1 MKNNNIGNNKMTS
14 QINLINKIIA
24 CKSILLI
31 SLFLSAPNALAQSG
45 GDSVSA
51 TSDDGATTYYAN
63 HSSSVN
69 GENEWANSGMSSAVA
84 DADGW
89 MTGSQVR
96 TDNTYDADTDT
107 TDARVKIGAAASNFC
122 TGGGNDQCGAQIS
135 LRQTAVG
142 GVNNGSEINMS
153 AATVRI
159 NGNVSLGNVGDNGSY
174 VGDLAAYVTTN
185 RATAQ
190 ANVTAIAT
198 NTAGVATNA
207 ADIATNATAIA
218 TNAADIA
225 TNVTAIATNAAG
237 VAANAAGVAANVAT
251 LAVHEGLVTQNIS
264 DISANVATLAAHTT
278 AIGTNMASIGNLQS
292 SFANF
297 QTETM
302 DNFAR
307 MGSDMHRGLAEV
319 TALSNVAYADKGWR
333 ASIGY
338 GDYESKSAAA
348 VGVSYAG
355 EKFKFKVSRSGKAT
369 GAGIAFD
376 F

>member
-1 MKNNNIGNNKMTS
+1 M
-14 QINLINKIIA
+14 
-24 CKSILLI
+24 
-31 SLFLSAPNALAQSG
+31 
-45 GDSVSA
+45 
-51 TSDDGATTYYAN
+51 
-63 HSSSVN
+63 
-69 GENEWANSGMSSAVA
+69 
-84 DADGW
+84 
-89 MTGSQVR
+89 
-96 TDNTYDADTDT
+96 
-107 TDARVKIGAAASNFC
+107 
-122 TGGGNDQCGAQIS
+122 
-135 LRQTAVG
+135 
-142 GVNNGSEINMS
+142 
-153 AATVRI
+153 
-159 NGNVSLGNVGDNGSY
+159 
-174 VGDLAAYVTTN
+174 
-185 RATAQ
+185 
-190 ANVTAIAT
+190 
-198 NTAGVATNA
+198 
-207 ADIATNATAIA
+207 
-218 TNAADIA
+218 NAADIA
-225 TNVTAIATNAAG
+225 TNVTAIATNAAR
-237 VAANAAGVAANVAT
+237 VAANVAT

>member
-1 MKNNNIGNNKMTS
+1 MTS

-31 SLFLSAPNALAQSG
+31 SLFLSAPNAWAQSG
-45 GDSVSA
+45 GDYVSA
-51 TSDDGATTYYAN
+51 TSDDGETTYYAN
-63 HSSSVN
+63 HASSVN
-69 GENEWANSGMSSAVA
+69 GENEWAVSQMSSAVA

-89 MTGSQVR
+89 MTGSEVR

-107 TDARVKIGAAASNFC
+107 TDARVSIGAAASNFC
-122 TGGGNDQCGAQIS
+122 TGGGNDQCGAQIN

-225 TNVTAIATNAAG
+225 TNATAIAT
-237 VAANAAGVAANVAT
+237 NAAGVAANVAT